1 MKLNKIAKMVR
12 AEKSNE
18 IAQQF
23 VNDLIYTIEKE
34 NESDYI
40 PTRSYKPSGIAGCKR
55 SLYYQM
61 IGAQP
66 DEQSSGVNL
75 VGICESGTDRHEVL
89 QDYIQNMRKYNISC
103 EWLDVGEYLLKHKIY
118 DPTVVSKKG
127 NETKLYSEKYNMRFM
142 CDGLVK
148 YKDEYY
154 IIEIKTE
161 STHKYNSHDEPYQ
174 SHKLQAACYSMCI
187 GVPKVIFIYENRDN
201 CSKKGYLFEVPQ
213 EMIDDIEDT
222 IQYVNDCVK
231 FDVLPPKEP
240 NKCTYCNYKNTCVK
254 EDTNEL
260 W

>member
-18 IAQQF
+18 VAQQF

-40 PTRSYKPSGIAGCKR
+40 PTKAYKPSGIAGCKR

-75 VGICESGTDRHEVL
+75 VGLCESGTDRHEMI
-89 QDYIQNMRKYNISC
+89 QDYIQQMSKYTGHC
-103 EWLDVGEYLLKHKIY
+103 EWLNVANYLHSQGIT
-118 DPTVVSKKG
+118 DPEVVSQVG
-127 NETKLYSEKYNMRFM
+127 NETKLFSKKYNMRFM

-148 YKDEYY
+148 YKGEYY

-161 STHKYNSHDEPYQ
+161 STHKYNSHDQPHQE
-174 SHKLQAACYSMCI
+174 HKLQAACYAMCI
-187 GVPKVIFIYENRDN
+187 GVKKVIFIYENRDN
-201 CSKKGYLFEVPQ
+201 CSKKGYLYEVSQ
-213 EMIDDIEDT
+213 QTIDNIEDI
-222 IQYVNDCVK
+222 IQYVDDCVRLN
-231 FDVLPPKEP
+231 VLPPKEP
-240 NKCTYCNYKNTCVK
+240 KCTYCKYRTICAK
-254 EDTNEL
+254 EDANEL

>member
-55 SLYYQM
+55 GLYYQM

-66 DEQSSGVNL
+66 DEQSSGLNL
-75 VGICESGTDRHEVL
+75 IGICESGTDRHETI
-89 QDYIQNMRKYNISC
+89 QDYIQQMAKYTNNCKWIN
-103 EWLDVGEYLLKHKIY
+103 VAKYLHSQGIT
-118 DPTVVSKKG
+118 DPQVVSQEG
-127 NETKLYSEKYNMRFM
+127 NETKLFSKKYNMRFM
-142 CDGLVK
+142 CDGLVN
-148 YKDEYY
+148 YKGEYY

-161 STHKYNSHDEPYQ
+161 STHKYNSHDEPHQ

-201 CSKKGYLFEVPQ
+201 CSKKGYLFEVPK
-213 EMIDDIEDT
+213 EMIENIEDT
-222 IQYVNDCVK
+222 IQYVDDCVRLN
-231 FDVLPPKEP
+231 VVPPKEP
-240 NKCTYCNYKNTCVK
+240 KCTYCKYKNTCAR
-254 EDTNEL
+254 EDANEL